1 MFVIIW
7 RYSVAESNRDRF
19 EAVYGSD
26 GAWADLFEKAN
37 GYLGT
42 ELLRSDTASGEYMT
56 VDRWQSPDDFKRFK
70 RRFDEA
76 YRALDAEC
84 ESLTESETHLGYFSS

>member
-7 RYSVAESNRDRF
+7 RYEVAELNRDRF

-26 GAWADLFEKAN
+26 GAWADLFKKAE

-42 ELLRSDTASGEYMT
+42 ELLRSDTTSGEYMT
-56 VDRWQSPDDFKRFK
+56 IDRWQSRNDFEAFK
-70 RRFDEA
+70 RRFDAA
-76 YRALDAEC
+76 YRALDADC
-84 ESLTESETHLGYFSS
+84 ESLTESETYVGNFSS